1 MPCLLYAHT
10 ARHGRVG
17 SLNAAS
23 GCPAQKCEEMV
34 SVVVRRNSKIIGFGV
49 MLTGL
54 ALLGGCSSETGRVP
68 FVDTDVSC
76 LRKQM
81 KGPMFLSFPLA
92 ANTCQRMSNHNFIL
106 NEKNAHPLPLNLK
119 DAPDLQKQADEYG
132 YSYTK

>member
-1 MPCLLYAHT
+1 M
-10 ARHGRVG
+10 
-17 SLNAAS
+17 
-23 GCPAQKCEEMV
+23 PAQSGEEKV
-34 SVVVRRNSKIIGFGV
+34 SVVVRRNKKTIGFGI

-54 ALLGGCSSETGRVP
+54 TLLGGCSSEIGRKP
-68 FVDTDVSC
+68 LLDTDVSC
-76 LRKQM
+76 LRNQM

-106 NEKNAHPLPLNLK
+106 GEKDAHPLPLNLK

>member
-1 MPCLLYAHT
+1 M
-10 ARHGRVG
+10 
-17 SLNAAS
+17 
-23 GCPAQKCEEMV
+23 PAQSGEEKV
-34 SVVVRRNSKIIGFGV
+34 SVVVRRNKKTIGFGI

-54 ALLGGCSSETGRVP
+54 TLLGGCSSEIGRKP
-68 FVDTDVSC
+68 FLDTDVSC
-76 LRKQM
+76 LRNQM

-106 NEKNAHPLPLNLK
+106 GEKDAHPLPLNLK